1 MQLRQG
7 ISDVIQKVK
16 DFDKAMTDIQM
27 VTGKSDSSVKQLLA
41 DYSELAKELGTTT
54 EAVAEGE
61 FVRPLKILWI
71 AGNSLEPIIPNYYSN
86 IIMA

>member
-16 DFDKAMTDIQM
+16 DFDKSMTDIQM
-27 VTGKSDSSVKQLLA
+27 VTGKTDSSVKQLLA

-54 EAVAEGE
+54 ENVVNGSIEW
-61 FVRPLKILWI
+61 FCNKT
-71 AGNSLEPIIPNYYSN
+71 
-86 IIMA
+86 M